1 LGVGKLEKSLLARPT
16 KYKQDMPAL
25 AEKLAR
31 AGNTRKSIAKAFGVH
46 VDTLDNWAQQRT
58 ELREAIERGRVYFR
72 SECAEKN
79 LFKRVEGYFY
89 EEKTEELRK
98 VKERDPMTGKTVTV
112 EKPVVVKIVHK
123 HMPPDTRAIIFAA
136 KCLMPDKY
144 KEKHDMQVQG
154 LTEFVTEL
162 QEARKRALSSKSS

>member
-1 LGVGKLEKSLLARPT
+1 MAKPT
-16 KYKQDMPAL
+16 KYKEDMPAR
-25 AEKLAR
+25 AEKMAR
-31 AGNTRKSIAKAFGVH
+31 AGNTMAKISRAFGVQR
-46 VDTLDNWAQQRT
+46 DTLDNWVQQRGK
-58 ELREAIERGRVYFR
+58 LREAIERGRTHFR

-98 VKERDPMTGKTVTV
+98 VEELDPITGRTVIA
-112 EKPVVVKIVHK
+112 EKPVVVKTVRK
-123 HMPPDTRAIIFAA
+123 HVPPDTRAVIFAV

-144 KEKHDMQVQG
+144 KDRQEVQISG

-162 QEARKRALSSKSS
+162 QEARKRASNSQSS